1 MIFIKNNNFSQGTK
15 IIKNTE
21 NVNGVR
27 LKIPMFPGLTPL
39 IGCRFII

>member
-1 MIFIKNNNFSQGTK
+1 MVFIKNNNFSQGTE

-27 LKIPMFPGLTPL
+27 LKIPTFSGLTPI